1 MAYTTYPAGMPL
13 LALPGLIGLVLGLA
27 ALFLQ
32 GFAFVHCLVQRPD
45 AFPAAGKWTK
55 TGWAV
60 VTGIAV
66 PLTWFAGVVSIFGT
80 AALIA
85 SIVYLVDVR
94 PAVREISGGRGGAGG
109 RDIGRW

>member
-1 MAYTTYPAGMPL
+1 MSLIALPL
-13 LALPGLIGLVLGLA
+13 LFGQVLSLA
-27 ALFLQ
+27 ALVLQ
-32 GFAFVHCLVQRPD
+32 GFAFVHCLLQRPD

-55 TGWAV
+55 NGWLV

-66 PLTWFAGVVSIFGT
+66 PLTFFAGVISIFGT

-94 PAVREISGGRGGAGG
+94 PAVREVSGGRGGADG
-109 RDIGRW
+109 RDTGRW